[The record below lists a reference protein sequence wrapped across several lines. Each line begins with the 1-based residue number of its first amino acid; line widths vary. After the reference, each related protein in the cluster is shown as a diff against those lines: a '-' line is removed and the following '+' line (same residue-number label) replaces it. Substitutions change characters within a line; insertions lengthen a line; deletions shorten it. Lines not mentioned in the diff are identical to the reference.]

1 MTIFSTQTLFSGWKW
16 KNFCDIVRV
25 CSCVLERERERES
38 VCMGVW
44 VDTSV
49 RERKRAKANL
59 SSNASY
65 SSRKPA
71 TLASTAKEEKAV
83 KKKE

>member
-1 MTIFSTQTLFSGWKW
+1 
-16 KNFCDIVRV
+16 
-25 CSCVLERERERES
+25 
-38 VCMGVW
+38 MGVW
-44 VDTSV
+44 VDTSE

-71 TLASTAKEEKAV
+71 TLASTAKEEKAA
-83 KKKE
+83 KKKRIKESPKKIFPNSISDWLRKCSPVTGES

>member
-1 MTIFSTQTLFSGWKW
+1 
-16 KNFCDIVRV
+16 
-25 CSCVLERERERES
+25 
-38 VCMGVW
+38 MGVW
-44 VDTSV
+44 VDTSE

-59 SSNASY
+59 SSNAFY

-83 KKKE
+83 KKKRIKESPKKIFPNSISDWLRKCSPVTGES